1 MSPKKSS
8 SETIPA
14 PSAPAGSVTT
24 AISRRTLL
32 SSAGAIGAT
41 LAGGLTYAADGP
53 GHEHANHAPGHPGA
67 LDAANQCSEMA
78 RRCLAHCLVSFEEG
92 DTTLAACARSVHNMI
107 SLCDAFSAQV
117 TSNSKYIEG
126 VAKVCRA
133 SCVDCEKECRKHE
146 DDHVECKQCA
156 DACVELISAIDEIIS

>member
-1 MSPKKSS
+1 MNTKDTSND
-8 SETIPA
+8 TIPA
-14 PSAPAGSVTT
+14 SSIPAGGQTT

-41 LAGGLTYAADGP
+41 LASGVAYAADGP
-53 GHEHANHAPGHPGA
+53 GHEHANHAPRHAGA
-67 LDAANQCSEMA
+67 LDAANQCSQMA

-92 DTTLAACARSVHNMI
+92 DTVLATCARSVHNMI

-117 TSNSKYIEG
+117 TNNSKYIDGIAE
-126 VAKVCRA
+126 VCRT

-146 DDHVECKQCA
+146 NDHVECKQCA
-156 DACVELISAIDEIIS
+156 DACLELIAAIDNIMS